1 MFSSSPQLRTRKLRA
16 GKANFSTAPE
26 NKIEDTPEGA
36 VANPMSDEMTK
47 LTIWTG
53 LLGLLIGLVI
63 SAYAHSG
70 NGFESGPL
78 VLLGLTISGLGAI
91 GSVLLIFVMGKRS
104 HLVSGMGTF
113 FAAMLIA
120 LVVVPMVWPY
130 PKSPGPAPV
139 NGSLPSVK
147 PK

>member
-1 MFSSSPQLRTRKLRA
+1 
-16 GKANFSTAPE
+16 
-26 NKIEDTPEGA
+26 
-36 VANPMSDEMTK
+36 MTK

-78 VLLGLTISGLGAI
+78 VLLGLTISGLGSI

-104 HLVSGMGTF
+104 HHRMGIF

-120 LVVVPMVWPY
+120 LVVVSMVWPY
-130 PKSPGPAPV
+130 PKSPGPVPM
-139 NGSLPSVK
+139 NGLPPSVK